1 MDSGSSFSERF
12 VKVIQTETNVL
23 WVFLID
29 LLTLFSISEGVY
41 WLKPEIHDSNNNS
54 YICESLWK
62 IVYLLLSGKT
72 RICQADSNRNWS
84 FREGVICSGCVFTV
98 CVCVHCCVCV
108 LPVSM
113 NSEYG
118 SPYFAVCNVTSLSSH
133 WLDPKTSL
141 FNLANYFPIRSIQWI
156 NWVMS

>member
-1 MDSGSSFSERF
+1 MDSGVHSVKDSSGWF
-12 VKVIQTETNVL
+12 KQKLMIW

-72 RICQADSNRNWS
+72 RICQADSNKKLIISWRS
-84 FREGVICSGCVFTV
+84 HLLQVCVHGVCVFTA
-98 CVCVHCCVCV
+98 VCVHSRWARI
-108 LPVSM
+108 LSM
-113 NSEYG
+113 GHHTLLY
-118 SPYFAVCNVTSLSSH
+118 VTSLSLSSH

-141 FNLANYFPIRSIQWI
+141 FNLANYFPIRSIQWV